1 MPIDRLT
8 ECPTMMMM
16 MMLLTMM
23 MMMIDFISV
32 HHLWRPEELRHAG
45 DWQFLVAEADK
56 ANSRKF
62 YDF

>member
-16 MMLLTMM
+16 MM
-23 MMMIDFISV
+23 IDLVFISV